1 MQINSIFLPSKVN
14 RLVSLIHLTLFVK
27 IFVNMFNQN
36 RIYRLFQLINYL
48 KAKPAKSVRSIETF
62 LDTSERTVYRYLD
75 LLKDLGFNIEKD
87 NNNKLFIASSDS
99 DVIPFTPQEAD
110 YLKKLIL
117 STGKTN
123 QLAQSVLQ
131 KVQQS
136 SEIQLGADSLFKSHL
151 AKFVEQISVAIIEG
165 KQLLIKGYSSANSQ
179 SVSDRLVEPTCF
191 TDNYDAV
198 SAFEIKTKLNKYFNI
213 ERMTSVE
220 VLETPMK
227 FEAQHEFYKPDI
239 FGFQGKS
246 MNKDIELE
254 MTMRAYL
261 LLKEEYPMS
270 AAFIK
275 PIADSGKYYFKAKV
289 QSFKAP
295 GRFVMGFFEEIK
307 VVGSKEFIRHIQRIV
322 QKNS

>member
-1 MQINSIFLPSKVN
+1 MPNRVN
-14 RLVSLIHLTLFVK
+14 RLGEYLILTLFVR

-48 KAKPAKSVRSIETF
+48 KARPAKSLRSIETI

-75 LLKDLGFNIEKD
+75 LLKDLGFNIERD
-87 NNNKLFIASSDS
+87 SNNKIFIAATSDI
-99 DVIPFTPQEAD
+99 DLIPFTPQEAD

-117 STGKTN
+117 STGKKN

-136 SEIQLGADSLFKSHL
+136 SEIQLGADSLYKAHL
-151 AKFVEQISVAIIEG
+151 SKIVEQISVAIIEG
-165 KQLLIKGYSSANSQ
+165 KQLLIKGYNSANSQ
-179 SVSDRLVEPTCF
+179 SVTDRLVEPTCF

-198 SAFEIKTKLNKYFNI
+198 SAFEIKTRLNKYFNI
-213 ERMTSVE
+213 ERITSVE
-220 VLETPMK
+220 VLETQMK
-227 FEAQHEFYKPDI
+227 HEAQHEFFKPDI

-246 MNKDIELE
+246 MNKEIELQ
-254 MTMRAYL
+254 MSMRAHL

-275 PIADSGKYYFKAKV
+275 QIPDTGKYYFKANV

-295 GRFVMGFFEEIK
+295 GRFVMGFLEEVQ
-307 VVGSKEFIRHIQRIV
+307 VVGSKEFVRYIQRVV
-322 QKNS
+322 QKNT

>member
-1 MQINSIFLPSKVN
+1 
-14 RLVSLIHLTLFVK
+14 
-27 IFVNMFNQN
+27 MFNQN

-48 KAKPAKSVRSIETF
+48 RAEPPKSMRSIEAF

-75 LLKDLGFNIEKD
+75 LLKDLGFKIERD
-87 NNNKLFIASSDS
+87 INNKIFIAVSSDI
-99 DVIPFTPQEAD
+99 DLIPFTPQEAD

-117 STGKTN
+117 STGKES

-136 SEIQLGADSLFKSHL
+136 SEIQIGADFLFKAHL
-151 AKFVEQISVAIIEG
+151 SKIVEQISVAIIEG

-179 SVSDRLVEPTCF
+179 SISDRLVEPTCF

-198 SAFEIKTKLNKYFNI
+198 SAFEISTNLNKYFNI
-213 ERMTSVE
+213 ERMSNVQ
-220 VLETPMK
+220 VLDIPMEHESK
-227 FEAQHEFYKPDI
+227 HEFLKPDI
-239 FGFQGKS
+239 FGFQDKS
-246 MNKDIELE
+246 MDKEIEIE
-254 MTMRAYL
+254 MSMRACL

-275 PIADSGKYYFKAKV
+275 PIPDTGKYYFKANV

-295 GRFVMGFFEEIK
+295 GRFVMGFLEEIEVIGSIAFK
-307 VVGSKEFIRHIQRIV
+307 RYIESLVGNRTY
-322 QKNS
+322 

>member
-1 MQINSIFLPSKVN
+1 
-14 RLVSLIHLTLFVK
+14 
-27 IFVNMFNQN
+27 MFNQN

-48 KAKPAKSVRSIETF
+48 KAKPAKTVRSIETL

-75 LLKDLGFNIEKD
+75 LLKDLGFKIEKD
-87 NNNKLFIASSDS
+87 TNNKIFIAASSDT
-99 DVIPFTPQEAD
+99 DLIPFTPQEAD

-117 STGKTN
+117 TAGNNN

-136 SEIQLGADSLFKSHL
+136 SEIQIGADSLFKAHL
-151 AKFVEQISVAIIEG
+151 SKIVEQISVAIIER
-165 KQLLIKGYSSANSQ
+165 KQLLIKGYNSANSQ

-198 SAFEIKTKLNKYFNI
+198 SAFELNTQLNKYFNI
-213 ERMTSVE
+213 ERITSVE
-220 VLETPMK
+220 VLETPI
-227 FEAQHEFYKPDI
+227 EYEIQHQFHKPDI

-246 MNKDIELE
+246 MDKEIEIE
-254 MTMRAYL
+254 MSMRAYL

-270 AAFIK
+270 AAYIK
-275 PIADSGKYYFKAKV
+275 LMPNSGKYYFKANV

-295 GRFVMGFFEEIK
+295 GRFVMGFLEDIQ
-307 VVGSKEFIRHIQRIV
+307 VIGSIEFKRYIQRIV
-322 QKNS
+322 NKST

>member
-1 MQINSIFLPSKVN
+1 
-14 RLVSLIHLTLFVK
+14 
-27 IFVNMFNQN
+27 MFNQN

-48 KAKPAKSVRSIETF
+48 KAKPAKSVRSIENY

-75 LLKDLGFNIEKD
+75 LLTDLGFVIERD
-87 NNNKLFIASSDS
+87 SNNKIFIAAASNIDF
-99 DVIPFTPQEAD
+99 IPFTPQEAD
-110 YLKKLIL
+110 YLRKLIL
-117 STGKTN
+117 SAGNQN

-136 SEIQLGADSLFKSHL
+136 SEIQIGADSLFKAHL
-151 AKFVEQISVAIIEG
+151 SKIVEQISVAIIEG

-198 SAFEIKTKLNKYFNI
+198 SAFEIKTRLNKYFNI
-213 ERMTSVE
+213 ERITSVE
-220 VLETPMK
+220 VLETSMEH
-227 FEAQHEFYKPDI
+227 EAQHEFHKPDI

-246 MNKDIELE
+246 LDKEIEIE
-254 MTMRAYL
+254 MSMRAYL

-270 AAFIK
+270 TAYIK
-275 PIADSGKYYFKAKV
+275 LIPNSVKYYFKANV

-295 GRFVMGFFEEIK
+295 GRFVMGFLEDIQ
-307 VVGSKEFIRHIQRIV
+307 VIGSIEFKRYIQRIV
-322 QKNS
+322 SKNT